1 MGQQNKPVSES
12 TYPSSS
18 SVPRTPHPDR
28 GRGSGLLVRL
38 AVAFTIA
45 LVLAMTALIGMRWHK
60 VPEPTTGVVVYGDR
74 SLDGAKILVDA
85 FGASDRAGHVE
96 ASLNEDNNYRVTI
109 LRYPGRYHVAV
120 TVPGQY
126 RPIDDEEITLAK
138 LRGTLID
145 LPTYLTIIG
154 DDSMADAEVMISS
167 KTHVFSGKL
176 VSANKFRIRMLVPP
190 DQYSLSVLN
199 HGINQTE
206 DDVTVLP
213 HTPKEVDLRKKS

>member
-1 MGQQNKPVSES
+1 MF
-12 TYPSSS
+12 
-18 SVPRTPHPDR
+18 
-28 GRGSGLLVRL
+28 VRL
-38 AVAFTIA
+38 AVAFTVA
-45 LVLAMTALIGMRWHK
+45 LVFAMTALIWLRWHR

-74 SLDGAKILVDA
+74 SLDGTKVLVDA
-85 FGASDRAGHVE
+85 IGSSDRATHVE
-96 ASLNEDNNYRVTI
+96 ASLSEDNNYRITI
-109 LRYPGRYHVAV
+109 LRFPGRYHVVV
-120 TVPGQY
+120 TVPGQD
-126 RPIDDEEITLAK
+126 RPVDEEDITLEK

-176 VSANKFRIRMLVPP
+176 VSANKFRIKMLVPP

>member
-1 MGQQNKPVSES
+1 MRV
-12 TYPSSS
+12 
-18 SVPRTPHPDR
+18 
-28 GRGSGLLVRL
+28 

-45 LVLAMTALIGMRWHK
+45 LVLAMTALIGLRWHK
-60 VPEPTTGVVVYGDR
+60 IPEPTTGIVVYGDR
-74 SLDGAKILVDA
+74 SLDGTKILVDPI
-85 FGASDRAGHVE
+85 GDSDRVAHVE

-109 LRYPGRYHVAV
+109 LRFPGRYHVAV
-120 TVPGQY
+120 TLPGQD
-126 RPIDDEEITLAK
+126 RPIDDEEISLAK

-154 DDSMADAEVMISS
+154 DESMADAEVMIAG

-176 VSANKFRIRMLVPP
+176 VAANKFRIKMLVPP
-190 DQYSLSVLN
+190 GQYSLSVLN
-199 HGINQTE
+199 HGINQPE